1 MGNLQNLYESSC
13 HVYSGPCT
21 IKVSGETNDLNYKG
35 RAKDAYVFAVPGVK
49 TVLIY
54 DFRPETRQAMEH
66 GALTHD
72 YSRLLPAF
80 QQPGMVE
87 IGHEEGVYYVE
98 IRPLPGP
105 AKLALKLFGKKT
117 ILIGTNFG
125 QFLPVKNDIIA
136 EHRKN
141 YTGRYSLFCLYSR

>member
-21 IKVSGETNDLNYKG
+21 IKVSGRTNVLNYKG
-35 RAKDAYVFAVPGVK
+35 KAKEAHVFAVPGVN

-54 DFRPETRQAMEH
+54 DFRPETRNAMER

-80 QQPGMVE
+80 QQPGM
-87 IGHEEGVYYVE
+87 
-98 IRPLPGP
+98 
-105 AKLALKLFGKKT
+105 
-117 ILIGTNFG
+117 
-125 QFLPVKNDIIA
+125 
-136 EHRKN
+136 
-141 YTGRYSLFCLYSR
+141 